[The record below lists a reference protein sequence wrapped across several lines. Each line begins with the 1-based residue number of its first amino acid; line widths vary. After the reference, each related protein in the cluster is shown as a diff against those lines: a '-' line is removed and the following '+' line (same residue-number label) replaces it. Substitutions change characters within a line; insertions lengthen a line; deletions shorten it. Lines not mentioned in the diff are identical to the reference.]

1 MLEQRMAAR
10 EVVHHSRASRP
21 KLRQPQ
27 IDLQRPAMASL
38 LSEQLPEVQQH
49 FDLIGVAAENSL
61 EKLDLEIELG
71 TLAES
76 RQPAAGADCFVR
88 WRRTLLVF
96 ARHNAEFHKLA
107 IGPHAHYRAGVLP
120 LVSRPFLLPL

>member
-1 MLEQRMAAR
+1 
-10 EVVHHSRASRP
+10 
-21 KLRQPQ
+21 LRQSQ

-38 LSEQLPEVQQH
+38 LGEQLPEVQQH

-71 TLAES
+71 TLEES
-76 RQPAAGADCFVR
+76 RQSAAAADRFVR
-88 WRRTLLVF
+88 CRRTLLIF

-107 IGPHAHYRAGVLP
+107 IDPHAHYRAGVVP
-120 LVSRPFLLPL
+120 LSRIFLLTL